1 MKLTREQAALLEV
14 SKSVIN
20 NQQLAADH
28 FQDIDWTILINLL
41 QQHKIFALTYE
52 IIAPILPDSFK
63 ELCETIYQSH
73 VEIID
78 ERMNEI
84 KLLFDKAREM
94 EVNIVLNK
102 GIALSILIYDDA
114 YKRDSRD
121 IDLLI
126 DENEMDE
133 INELLNVCGFYCAIG
148 NKNTYHINRK
158 DPDDFFYLDKP
169 ILKAPDSHEFF
180 EFWKQTYSG
189 RYVVLET
196 GRHLHQSIKE
206 ITSFLE
212 STQFIHVQ
220 GNENVKTLDLEH
232 SCIALLENAFNDA
245 EGFDERIPAL
255 KNYIDIVMF
264 MKKYEQAMNGD
275 NLNRWLAKYE
285 LNRESALVIRQ
296 IKEIFAG
303 TDLSF
308 LDCIKIDE
316 AIHHNQSFYEW
327 DISITERLFL
337 DAEQRK
343 KKIALMSK
351 KAAFSGHNKN
361 YCGPIKTNDQQWRQL
376 LVNDN
381 KFDLHYTFE
390 YEENQLILRLNLSE
404 ATLNSLTENQ
414 EIMIF
419 LINPNP
425 ECSDYFT
432 HQVIIRKENNRL
444 QPVERSK
451 FAHVGE
457 KDVLQGCSNFQ
468 SDNGSLI
475 IYLPYDNLGSGDYIG
490 YIIGVI
496 DNLLGRIPHWQT
508 APPYQKDFWTH
519 MPVLEVVNH

>member
-20 NQQLAADH
+20 NHPLTADG
-28 FQDIDWTILINLL
+28 FQDVDWSILMNLL
-41 QQHKIFALTYE
+41 QQHKIFALTYQN
-52 IIAPILPDSFK
+52 ISPVLPDSLK
-63 ELCETIYQSH
+63 KSCETLYQNH

-78 ERMNEI
+78 ERIQEI
-84 KLLFDKAREM
+84 KLLFNKAKEM
-94 EVNIVLNK
+94 NINIVLNK
-102 GIALSILIYDDA
+102 GIALSILIYEDA

-126 DENEMDE
+126 NEHEMDQ
-133 INELLNVCGFYCAIG
+133 INELLRVCGFHSAIG
-148 NKNTYHINRK
+148 NKNTYHIDRK
-158 DPDDFFYLDKP
+158 DPNDFFYLDKP

-180 EFWKQTYSG
+180 EYWKHTHSG

-212 STQFIHVQ
+212 STQYMNIQ

-255 KNYIDIVMF
+255 KNYMDIVMF
-264 MKKYEQAMNGD
+264 FKKYEQMVNWD
-275 NLNRWLAKYE
+275 NVNKWIAKYE
-285 LNRESALVIRQ
+285 LNREFALVIKQ

-303 TDLSF
+303 VDLSC
-308 LDCIKIDE
+308 LDYIRADE
-316 AIHHNQSFYEW
+316 ALNHNQSFYEW

-337 DAEQRK
+337 DGEQRK
-343 KKIALMSK
+343 KMIALMSK
-351 KAAFSGHNKN
+351 KAAFSDHNIN
-361 YCGPIKTNDQQWRQL
+361 YCGPIKTNDKQWRKL
-376 LVNDN
+376 LVNDD
-381 KFDLHYTFE
+381 KFDLRYNFE
-390 YEENQLILRLNLSE
+390 YEANRLILRLNLSE
-404 ATLNSLTENQ
+404 PTLNNLTENQ

-419 LINPNP
+419 LVDPDLDCP
-425 ECSDYFT
+425 DYFT

-451 FAHVGE
+451 FAHVRE
-457 KDVLQGCSNFQ
+457 EDVLRGCSHFQ
-468 SDNGSLI
+468 NDNGNLI
-475 IYLPYDNLGSGDYIG
+475 IYLPYENLGSGDYIG
-490 YIIGVI
+490 YFIGVI

-508 APPYQKDFWTH
+508 APPYHKDFWTS
-519 MPVLEVVNH
+519 MPVVEVRDH